1 MKILKYCWK
10 IFMIAVLFTMINV
23 SYAYADPNMDGGGSG
38 GGTQNGTDD
47 NFYSSGDDGVR
58 ITVINT
64 ETNRKT
70 EGTLTIDYYK
80 KNKDGKT
87 INHFGKSNKLEY
99 MGAAGYSDPKSLSL
113 FTDYYL
119 INGQG
124 NRVGYHITD
133 LPIIVSSSQGNSNIE
148 ELKSY
153 FNDSARLQL
162 IATRV
167 GMNYETMISGK
178 YKLIIEPVIYL
189 TFEGIYIAMTAHE
202 AALLDMM
209 LGGTQTTG
217 GALRAKFVSFTHR
230 NLPLSIFL
238 EKKELGVK
246 RWTGSKYDR
255 VQNGNI
261 LQYLGIGILSFNPG
275 EDEEG
280 ILPEPDIDGG
290 SFTYRPDTD
299 VITSVLVS
307 ENSGSNGATSDN
319 PITVRFSGSLITT
332 TEVSGIVI
340 PPGGSRLVWFKWH
353 TPATTEKVTS
363 TIYVNVMGGAASG
376 AINIKINPIEEK
388 EPPNPTA
395 DDKKPFGWSDIFLP
409 SIPVFPKSGALYGFS
424 SPKRSASWHT
434 YTCTKSYEWTGDYY
448 TDAEGNE
455 VEDEYGNKI
464 PIYQAVYHFTTNY
477 YSASF
482 ASTNVS
488 ITPDATVSEANPN
501 PTKVKSGYGI
511 EMRANTS
518 ITSTMSSAVTGM
530 QTAVAYFP
538 EFKYANYRRIG
549 KLPGAS
555 LNSTIQLPINLY
567 SIRKNRVHFLPIW
580 YPDKEYKVYV
590 EILDAWTPAGMLCDW
605 TTSSINVKGSMW
617 DDYYIQVLPE

>member
-1 MKILKYCWK
+1 
-10 IFMIAVLFTMINV
+10 
-23 SYAYADPNMDGGGSG
+23 
-38 GGTQNGTDD
+38 
-47 NFYSSGDDGVR
+47 
-58 ITVINT
+58 
-64 ETNRKT
+64 
-70 EGTLTIDYYK
+70 
-80 KNKDGKT
+80 
-87 INHFGKSNKLEY
+87 
-99 MGAAGYSDPKSLSL
+99 
-113 FTDYYL
+113 
-119 INGQG
+119 
-124 NRVGYHITD
+124 
-133 LPIIVSSSQGNSNIE
+133 
-148 ELKSY
+148 
-153 FNDSARLQL
+153 
-162 IATRV
+162 
-167 GMNYETMISGK
+167 
-178 YKLIIEPVIYL
+178 
-189 TFEGIYIAMTAHE
+189 MTAHE

-217 GALRAKFVSFTHR
+217 GALRAKFVSFTHK

-275 EDEEG
+275 EDEEATP
-280 ILPEPDIDGG
+280 PEPDIDGG

-299 VITSVLVS
+299 VITSVLIS

-353 TPATTEKVTS
+353 TPATAEKMNS
-363 TIYVNVMGGAASG
+363 TIYVNVIGGSASG
-376 AINIKINPIEEK
+376 SINIKINPIEEK

-395 DDKKPFGWSDIFLP
+395 DDKKPFGWSDTFLP

-434 YTCTKSYEWTGDYY
+434 YTCTKSYEWTGNYY

-464 PIYQAVYHFTTNY
+464 PIYEPVYHFTTNY

-482 ASTNVS
+482 ASANVS
-488 ITPDATVSEANPN
+488 IITDATVTEANLD
-501 PTKVKSGYGI
+501 PTKIKSGYGI
-511 EMRANTS
+511 EMRANTNINS
-518 ITSTMSSAVTGM
+518 AMPSAVTGM
-530 QTAVAYFP
+530 QTSVVYFP
-538 EFKYANYRRIG
+538 EFKYAKYRRIG
-549 KLPGAS
+549 KFPGAS

-605 TTSSINVKGSMW
+605 ATASIDVKGSMW
-617 DDYYIQVLPE
+617 DDFYIQVLPE